1 MFDSFKLCTNVRLLP
16 VSVCIYLFHSSVCC
30 QLLKAWGAHVTVTCS
45 QNAEGLVR
53 GLGADEVVDYT
64 AGDAAEQLE
73 MMEKYV
79 LLPRKATRLSNDT
92 VHYAKLVTLYCVY
105 LKTDQSRIFFTS
117 LRVGL

>member
-1 MFDSFKLCTNVRLLP
+1 MNDLLVAGVSPSRILITGGSGGVGTFSIQVREAAAAHVFDSFQLCMNVRILT
-16 VSVCIYLFHSSVCC
+16 VSVCIFLFSSSVCC

-64 AGDAAEQLE
+64 AGDVTERLK

-79 LLPRKATRLSNDT
+79 
-92 VHYAKLVTLYCVY
+92 
-105 LKTDQSRIFFTS
+105 
-117 LRVGL
+117 